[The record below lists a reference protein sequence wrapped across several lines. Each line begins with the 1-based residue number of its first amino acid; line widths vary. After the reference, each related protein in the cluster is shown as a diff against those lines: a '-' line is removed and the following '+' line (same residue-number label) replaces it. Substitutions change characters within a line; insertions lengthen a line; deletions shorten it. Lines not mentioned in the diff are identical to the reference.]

1 MVELDPNAF
10 LFSGNQVY
18 IAEMYERFLDDPHSV
33 DYQWQEFFADLH
45 DDRTAL
51 THERRGATWAPSDSG
66 VVGRG
71 ELEPLSEQMSREQ
84 TVRSREQE
92 ASVDRMSARK
102 VREATLDSLR
112 ALMLI
117 RAYRVR
123 GHLLANLDPLKISP
137 PTDHSELDPATYGFK
152 EKDMDRQIF
161 INYVLG
167 LESASVR
174 EIMTILKET
183 YCGSI
188 GVEFLHIQ
196 DPDEKAWIQERIERI
211 HNQPEFTLMGKRAI
225 LNRLIETEGFEKYLD
240 KKFTGTKR
248 FGLDGGESLV
258 PAMEQIFKR
267 GSQLGVEEIVLGMA
281 HRGRLNVLA
290 NVMGK
295 PFQAIF
301 HEFQGGSSN
310 PDDVGGSGDV
320 KYHLGSSSDRVFD
333 GKTVHLSL
341 TANPSHL
348 ECVNTV
354 CLGKVR
360 AKQKQKNDTER
371 EKVMALLLHGDA
383 AFSGQG
389 LVPEA
394 FDLSNLIGYK
404 TGGTVHII
412 INNQIGFTT
421 APRFS
426 RTSHYCSD
434 VAKVVDAPIF
444 HVNGDDVEAVTHCAR
459 MAIEYRQRFKKDVV
473 IDIICYRRHGHNEGD
488 EPMFTQPLMY
498 KKISAHPTTL
508 RIYGQKLINENII
521 TQEEVDQQIA
531 DFQSQLDEAF
541 EASSNYKANKADWF
555 DGVWSGLSVASGDAR
570 RGHTG
575 LPMERLME
583 IGEGLTRVPDNFNA
597 HKRILRQLEQKRE
610 MFKTGTGID
619 WATAEALAFGSL
631 LLEGHAVRLSGQD
644 SGRGTFSQRHS
655 VLRDQETEDAYVP
668 LNNLRF
674 GQAPYEVIDS
684 PLSEA
689 GVLGFEYGYSLA
701 EPNML
706 VLWEA
711 QFGDFANGAQVI
723 IDQFISSGELK
734 WLRMSGLV
742 MLLPHGYEGQGPE
755 HSSARLERYLQ
766 LCADDNMQVCNCTTP
781 SNYFHVLRRQLHRD
795 FRKPLIIMTPKSLLR
810 HKLCV
815 SNIEKFDENSTFHRV
830 LWDDQDLTD
839 DPKRSLKPDN
849 EIRRVVL
856 CTGKVYFDLYE
867 ERQKRGI
874 DDVYLMR
881 IEQLYPFP
889 HKVLASDLHRFRGAE
904 IVWCQEE
911 PKNMG
916 SWTFIRDRLEA
927 VLTEIGHEQHLAR
940 YVGRKEAASPAT
952 GLMKKH
958 LAEQAALVEE
968 ALVLPALPTKRAP
981 VSTRAP
987 AKKPAAKAPARKP
1000 AAAKAPAKKAPA
1012 AKTAPKAAPKKAPA
1026 KKPAS
1031 RARAKS

>member
-1 MVELDPNAF
+1 MAELDSNTF

-18 IAEMYERFLDDPHSV
+18 VAELYERYLDDPHSV
-33 DYQWQEFFADLH
+33 DSRWRDFFAELADEPQNLS
-45 DDRTAL
+45 A
-51 THERRGATWAPSDSG
+51 ERRGASWAPSDAG
-66 VVGRG
+66 IVGRG
-71 ELEPLSEQMSREQ
+71 MLSTLSEQMALDQ
-84 TVRSREQE
+84 THRAEHPIPSIGNVP
-92 ASVDRMSARK
+92 ATK
-102 VREATLDSLR
+102 VREAPLDSIR

-123 GHLLANLDPLKISP
+123 GHLIANLDPLELSP
-137 PTDHSELDPATYGFK
+137 RNEHPELNPSTYGFQA
-152 EKDMDRQIF
+152 KDLDRNIF
-161 INYVLG
+161 INFVLG
-167 LESASVR
+167 LESATLR
-174 EIMTILKET
+174 EIIAILKDT

-196 DPDEKAWIQERIERI
+196 DPDEKSWIQERIERI
-211 HNQPEFTLMGKRAI
+211 HNQPEFTLVGKRAI
-225 LNRLIETEGFEKYLD
+225 LNRLIETEGFEKYLE

-333 GKTVHLSL
+333 SRSVHLSL

-360 AKQKQKNDTER
+360 AKQKHRNDTER

-389 LVPEA
+389 LVLEA
-394 FDLSNLIGYK
+394 LDLSNLIGYK
-404 TGGTVHII
+404 TGGTIHIV

-426 RTSHYCSD
+426 RTSHYSSD
-434 VAKVVDAPIF
+434 VAKANDAPIF

-459 MAIEYRQRFKKDVV
+459 IATEYRQRFKKDVV

-498 KKISAHPTTL
+498 KKIAAHPTTL
-508 RIYGQKLINENII
+508 EIYGQKLVNENVISAD
-521 TQEEVDQQIA
+521 EVEQQKNE
-531 DFQSQLDEAF
+531 FSKHLDKAF
-541 EASSNYKANKADWF
+541 EASRNYKANKADWF
-555 DGVWSGLSVASGDAR
+555 DGVWSGLAVAYGDTR
-570 RGHTG
+570 RGKTG
-575 LPMERLME
+575 VSEERLKE
-583 IGEGLTRVPDNFNA
+583 IGEGLTNVPDNFKA
-597 HKRILRQLEQKRE
+597 HKRILRQLDQKKQ
-610 MFKTGTGID
+610 MFETGEGID
-619 WATAEALAFGSL
+619 WASAEALAFGSL

-655 VLRDQETEDAYVP
+655 VLRDQENEDVYVP

-766 LCADDNMQVCNCTTP
+766 LCADDNMQVCYCSSP

-795 FRKPLIIMTPKSLLR
+795 FRKPLILMTPKSLLR

-815 SNIEKFDENSTFHRV
+815 SSIRAFGEKSRFHRI
-830 LWDDQDLTD
+830 LWDDEDPTD
-839 DPKRSLKPDN
+839 DPNRKLKPEN
-849 EIRRVVL
+849 EICRVVL
-856 CTGKVYFDLYE
+856 CAGKVYFDLYE
-867 ERQKRGI
+867 EREVQKI
-874 DDVYLMR
+874 YDVYLMR
-881 IEQLYPFP
+881 IEQFYPFP
-889 HKVLASDLHRFRGAE
+889 HRALTEDLSRFRNAE
-904 IVWCQEE
+904 IIWCQEE

-916 SWTFIRDRLEA
+916 AWTFIRDRINAILD
-927 VLTEIGHEQHLAR
+927 EINHYHSQVN
-940 YVGRKEAASPAT
+940 YVGRVEAASPAT

-958 LAEQAALVEE
+958 IAEQKALVNE
-968 ALVLPALPTKRAP
+968 ALTVPKAKPKRRTVITKLSKSK
-981 VSTRAP
+981 STRKLG
-987 AKKPAAKAPARKP
+987 KKSVSKQGPHTSTGRL
-1000 AAAKAPAKKAPA
+1000 
-1012 AKTAPKAAPKKAPA
+1012 
-1026 KKPAS
+1026 S
-1031 RARAKS
+1031 S